1 MSKLPVAYTIDH
13 EGLKLDI
20 ALIFTDDLLIHEQTI
35 DSRLENLRK
44 RIEED
49 GVQSAPILVD
59 RETSVVLDGMHRT
72 AVLKQLGCRFTCIC
86 MLNYFDPRIKV
97 KRWCRIIPKPFNH
110 RLAENIINNLD
121 LSMEPYELIKAPDKE
136 ESLILVF
143 REKAFKIIDEFG
155 DILETFRR
163 INHVETKLNSWGYD
177 VVHCTEAEAI
187 KYVREG
193 NFDAAI
199 YMPKV
204 SKENVLKVAKRKE
217 VFTPKATRHKLP
229 ARPVQVNVP
238 LDLLR
243 DGDISLID
251 ANYKLKEILSNK
263 KVERFEA
270 GKEWNGRIYD
280 EVLYVFENSMTKCN
294 DRSVPC

>member
-20 ALIFTDDLLIHEQTI
+20 ALIVTDDLLIHEQTI
-35 DSRLENLRK
+35 DSRLENLKK
-44 RIEED
+44 RIEKD
-49 GVQSAPILVD
+49 GFQSAPILVD

-110 RLAENIINNLD
+110 RLAENIINDLD
-121 LSMEPYELIKAPDKE
+121 LSMEPYELIETPDEE

-143 REKAFKIIDEFG
+143 KEKAFKITDEWG
-155 DILETFRR
+155 DLLETFKK
-163 INHVETKLNSWGYD
+163 IDQLEMKLNSWGYE
-177 VVHCTEAEAI
+177 VAHCTEAEAI
-187 KYVREG
+187 DNVKG
-193 NFDAAI
+193 GKFDAAI

-204 SKENVLKVAKRKE
+204 SKENVLKVAERKE
-217 VFTPKATRHKLP
+217 VFTPKATRHQLP

-243 DGDISLID
+243 DNDISVID
-251 ANYKLKEILSNK
+251 ANYRLMEMLTKK
-263 KVERFEA
+263 KVTRFEA
-270 GKEWNGRIYD
+270 GKEWNGRVYD
-280 EVLYVFENSMTKCN
+280 EALYVFEDSN
-294 DRSVPC
+294 D